1 MNIHNSQSVILLPRT
16 DFLNQHIN
24 GQGNFGFCSPS
35 CTAQPALPD
44 TVSRSKFE
52 VAAGVDT
59 AVNLPDSGASSA
71 VVFSDGG
78 EEAIQLPPS

>member
-1 MNIHNSQSVILLPRT
+1 MDIQCSNGLLGPWVIFERLNILLPRT

-24 GQGNFGFCSPS
+24 GQGNFGFCSPG

-52 VAAGVDT
+52 VAAGADT
-59 AVNLPDSGASSA
+59 PVNLPDSG
-71 VVFSDGG
+71 
-78 EEAIQLPPS
+78 E

>member
-1 MNIHNSQSVILLPRT
+1 MRYILLPRT

-52 VAAGVDT
+52 VAAGAGADT
-59 AVNLPDSGASSA
+59 PVNLPDSGASSA

>member
-1 MNIHNSQSVILLPRT
+1 MRYILLPRT

-24 GQGNFGFCSPS
+24 GQGNFGFCSPG

-52 VAAGVDT
+52 VAAGAGADT
-59 AVNLPDSGASSA
+59 PVNLPDSGASSA